1 MITILIWPLPSQIGY
16 EIHIVA
22 NKNQIAASQILDMEE
37 RKEPMAD
44 AAAHD
49 DADVADDEYGHL
61 LAHLIDAEPPA
72 RNTNKWT
79 RVLSRD
85 DIGDKLPPEHRHG
98 EDLIADQALR
108 DRLAEM
114 HEGSGEVVFSPM
126 MFRKEDLAG
135 DLEASA
141 LKEGDLHG
149 LAQMATVIRRRF
161 AAAAEVAA
169 RAGDAS
175 PPEVPRLQ
183 RAYTRRSRGQ
193 VKLAGAFDHLA
204 YREGVGRKRIR
215 RHQLSSDEVCQV
227 LDTVREEGLA
237 HREAA
242 ARFNVS
248 ARLVSGLVVADRKD
262 EGFRDKVREREM
274 KRRRKLGVVLEHA
287 ARRLGSR
294 DGLSTAAE
302 LK

>member
-1 MITILIWPLPSQIGY
+1 
-16 EIHIVA
+16 
-22 NKNQIAASQILDMEE
+22 MEVE
-37 RKEPMAD
+37 
-44 AAAHD
+44 
-49 DADVADDEYGHL
+49 
-61 LAHLIDAEPPA
+61 
-72 RNTNKWT
+72 
-79 RVLSRD
+79 
-85 DIGDKLPPEHRHG
+85 
-98 EDLIADQALR
+98 
-108 DRLAEM
+108 
-114 HEGSGEVVFSPM
+114 EGRGEVLFSPM
-126 MFRKEDLAG
+126 LFRKVDLAG
-135 DLEASA
+135 DLETSA
-141 LKEGDLHG
+141 LEEEDLRG
-149 LAQMATVIRRRF
+149 LAQMATHIQRRF
-161 AAAAEVAA
+161 TAAADVAA

-193 VKLAGAFDHLA
+193 MKLAGAFDHLA